1 MPTNPFD
8 TPHNQQDK
16 PPAPVSRTTPPTYP
30 TFEASILNADNTS
43 ADYWFAHNNYD
54 EAWLDRA
61 IAQRRQTV
69 ANYNPNAPFDPF
81 QNNSGTAAYAAH
93 LVTALLAYKA
103 RVYP

>member
-1 MPTNPFD
+1 MPT
-8 TPHNQQDK
+8 T
-16 PPAPVSRTTPPTYP
+16 
-30 TFEASILNADNTS
+30 
-43 ADYWFAHNNYD
+43 
-54 EAWLDRA
+54 WLDRA